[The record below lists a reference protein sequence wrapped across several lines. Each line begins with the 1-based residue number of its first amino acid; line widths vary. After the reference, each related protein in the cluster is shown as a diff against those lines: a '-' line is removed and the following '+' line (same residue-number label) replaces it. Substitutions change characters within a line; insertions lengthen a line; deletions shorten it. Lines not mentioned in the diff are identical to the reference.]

1 MKKNTLGRGTML
13 VCVALMLPLGAC
25 YEHTFTVGAGAPYA
39 PVVEDDWQN
48 FWLGGLIGHY
58 RLDVEHMCPSAEWS
72 GGRAERRHLHPYDS
86 EGAVPERATG
96 GPGALRG
103 RRTDPCI
110 RRRLPGLGWT

>member
-58 RLDVEHMCPSAEWS
+58 RLDVA
-72 GGRAERRHLHPYDS
+72 
-86 EGAVPERATG
+86 GAG
-96 GPGALRG
+96 
-103 RRTDPCI
+103 
-110 RRRLPGLGWT
+110 